1 MLDHTKLR
9 VWQQSH
15 FFALAVHHAAKH
27 RSSAGS
33 PGLAAQLQRAAA
45 SIPANIAEGTAQRS
59 PAQCAR
65 FLNIAL
71 GSASETENH
80 IAFARDTGLLSPECA
95 RDLTADL
102 REVRRM
108 LIGFRKWV
116 LRRPQS

>member
-15 FFALAVHHAAKH
+15 FFALAVHHAAKD
-27 RSSAGS
+27 RSAASS
-33 PGLAAQLQRAAA
+33 PGLAAQLRRSAA
-45 SIPANIAEGTAQRS
+45 SIPANIAEGSAQPS
-59 PAQCAR
+59 PAQCVR
-65 FLNIAL
+65 FLDIAL

-80 IAFARDTGLLSPECA
+80 LAFAQDTGMLSPECA
-95 RDLTADL
+95 RELTADL

-116 LRRPQS
+116 QRPQRT